1 MTFES
6 DDPQVGQTMRGE
18 LRPGVL
24 FVCVHN
30 TGRSQ
35 MAAGFLKEF
44 LGDSVRVLSAG
55 SEPSDEVSS
64 LVVTAMAEKGIDIRD
79 AVPKRL
85 RDDLV
90 KEADLVVTMG
100 CGDACPVLPGKRY
113 LDWEVDD
120 PSGLTLKGVRTVRD
134 DLEHRARAL
143 TGEIGLD

>member
-1 MTFES
+1 M
-6 DDPQVGQTMRGE
+6 MRGE
-18 LRPGVL
+18 RRPGVL

-35 MAAGFLKEF
+35 MAAGFLREF

-55 SEPSDEVSS
+55 SEPGDEVSP

-79 AVPKRL
+79 AIPKWL
-85 RDDLV
+85 RDDMV
-90 KEADLVVTMG
+90 EEADLVVTMG

-120 PSGLTLKGVRTVRD
+120 PSELTLEGVRAVRD
-134 DLEHRARAL
+134 DLENRVRGL
-143 TGEIGLD
+143 TGEIRLV